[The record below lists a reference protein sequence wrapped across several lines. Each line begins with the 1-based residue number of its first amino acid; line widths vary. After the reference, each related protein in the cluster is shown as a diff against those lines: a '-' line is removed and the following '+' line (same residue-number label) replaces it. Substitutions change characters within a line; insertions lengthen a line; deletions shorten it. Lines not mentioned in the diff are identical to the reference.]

1 MMRAMIATA
10 TAVFV
15 IASSTVKAD
24 TGVPTSIFVG
34 GGCFNFV
41 MNGVQYSQP
50 YVGVGGATVPRGGQP
65 VMDAW
70 NNLII
75 TVPHGTVTFTR
86 TDPINPDVCD
96 LGGFGYNSV
105 SSP

>member
-1 MMRAMIATA
+1 MMRAMIVTA

-15 IASSTVKAD
+15 IASSTARAD

-50 YVGVGGATVPRGGQP
+50 YLGVGGAVVPRGGQSII
-65 VMDAW
+65 DAW

-75 TVPHGTVTFTR
+75 TVPRGTVTFNR
-86 TDPINPDVCD
+86 TDPIDPAICP

-105 SSP
+105 GSP